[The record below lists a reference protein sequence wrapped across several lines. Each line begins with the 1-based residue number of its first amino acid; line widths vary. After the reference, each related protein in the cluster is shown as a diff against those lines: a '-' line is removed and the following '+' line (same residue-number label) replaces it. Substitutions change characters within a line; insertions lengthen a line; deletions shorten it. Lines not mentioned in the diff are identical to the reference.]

1 MFDQTVTPRAAA
13 AAIRGHGGY
22 KRIDHSTL
30 FGGYVTA
37 ERYGKRVEI
46 DLDEDGTWTG
56 DERML
61 RIAGIRTAPKPAA
74 KTPTTFRPSTPA
86 ATVSHQARC
95 TCASRGGA
103 SSSIKGYCH
112 AHGISFGYRFGRAT

>member
-1 MFDQTVTPRAAA
+1 MKTVTPRAAA
-13 AAIRGHGGY
+13 AAIRGRGGY

-37 ERYGKRVEI
+37 ERHGVSVEI
-46 DLDEDGTWTG
+46 ELDEDGTWTG
-56 DERML
+56 DEQML

-74 KTPTTFRPSTPA
+74 
-86 ATVSHQARC
+86 TVNRQARC

-112 AHGISFGYRFGRAT
+112 AHGVNFGYRFGRAT